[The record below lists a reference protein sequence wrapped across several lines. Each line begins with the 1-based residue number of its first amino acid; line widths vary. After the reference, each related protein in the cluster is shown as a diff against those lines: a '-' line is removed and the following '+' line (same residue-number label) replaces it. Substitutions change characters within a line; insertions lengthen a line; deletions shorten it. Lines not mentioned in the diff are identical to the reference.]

1 MHDQTKA
8 TIPTII
14 VVFGATGD
22 LIQKKIAPSLY
33 NLFEAGRLPQFF
45 KIVGV
50 SRRDLNNQGF
60 RDHIKDI
67 LKKRKILERN
77 PMVKK
82 YLACLSYVQGD
93 FTKIDTYIDLA
104 EKLQKIDDQKK
115 ICTNKLFYLA
125 VPPKYYDVIF
135 KNFMSLLCA
144 FLNHL
149 LINFYSCKFF
159 NDFLILELISIKKKY
174 YIIKNFYI

>member
-50 SRRDLNNQGF
+50 SHRELDNQGF
-60 RDHIKDI
+60 KNHIKAI
-67 LKKRKILERN
+67 LKKRKISDRN
-77 PMVKK
+77 PKVKK
-82 YLACLSYVQGD
+82 YLSCLSYVQGD
-93 FTKIDTYIDLA
+93 FTKMDTY
-104 EKLQKIDDQKK
+104 
-115 ICTNKLFYLA
+115 
-125 VPPKYYDVIF
+125 
-135 KNFMSLLCA
+135 
-144 FLNHL
+144 
-149 LINFYSCKFF
+149 
-159 NDFLILELISIKKKY
+159 
-174 YIIKNFYI
+174 